1 MGLIE
6 IIRTSVYNYWT
17 PKEIRQFSEDVYTY
31 VHYVNNILGH
41 TNHAPIVQLAS
52 LEERARELH
61 NKYQNGMYLGAVSVF
76 AGLALVRLDGI
87 YDLKPEIIEKLA
99 TPIGFLIA
107 IAGTIHA
114 FRSQVINEDYVE
126 EVISSAEKITA
137 ALGGGETPVN

>member
-1 MGLIE
+1 MGLAE
-6 IIRTSVYNYWT
+6 NVRTSAYNYWT
-17 PKEIRQFSEDVYTY
+17 PKEIRQFGEDVSTY
-31 VHYVNNILGH
+31 RMKVFEHSNQ
-41 TNHAPIVQLAS
+41 APIFQLAS
-52 LEERARELH
+52 LEERARELDK
-61 NKYQNGMYLGAVSVF
+61 KYLNGIYLGVVSAF
-76 AGLALVRLDGI
+76 AGLALTRLDLMYG
-87 YDLKPEIIEKLA
+87 LKPEIIEKLA